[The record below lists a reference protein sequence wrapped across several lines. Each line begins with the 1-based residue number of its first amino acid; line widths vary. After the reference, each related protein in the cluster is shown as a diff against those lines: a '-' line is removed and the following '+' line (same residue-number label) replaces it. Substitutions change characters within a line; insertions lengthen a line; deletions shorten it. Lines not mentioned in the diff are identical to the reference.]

1 MSPSSLLSSPP
12 GTAPQGPTSGW
23 GGGAAPPASPCVPPG
38 AATPRQGTPRRSG
51 RSSHH
56 PTLLITLSDYEFLRQ
71 DRRLDPAAGSHLP
84 PHPSSPRGQHGGGGG
99 PALSPIFRSKSHH
112 LQPHKGGPGALCV
125 VPPSSTKPP
134 GTPRPSAS
142 PGVQRGHGVTQAV
155 PSDGGGGDTQRQKG
169 CWVPLSSE
177 ERCRWG
183 TAHPKS
189 GWGRMRHPLAD
200 SAP

>member
-1 MSPSSLLSSPP
+1 MSPSSLLPSPP

-99 PALSPIFRSKSHH
+99 LLCPPFLGANPTISNPTKVAQVPSVSPPPAQRSPQGHPGQQHHPGCSGDTGSPRLSPVMAGGGTHRGRRDAGFRSAARRGA
-112 LQPHKGGPGALCV
+112 GGGQR
-125 VPPSSTKPP
+125 
-134 GTPRPSAS
+134 TPK
-142 PGVQRGHGVTQAV
+142 V
-155 PSDGGGGDTQRQKG
+155 GGGG
-169 CWVPLSSE
+169 
-177 ERCRWG
+177 
-183 TAHPKS
+183 
-189 GWGRMRHPLAD
+189 
-200 SAP
+200 